1 VTIGVPRIPAK
12 QHDVRETEKII
23 FRAVLTPNR
32 SLSSMGFWVLML
44 AIGVVSFMIGI
55 IFTYMGAWPVMGF
68 FGLDVVLIYLAF
80 RANYRAGR
88 AFETVEVTPDKLTVT
103 RFSKDGYSER
113 FDFQTYWVRIF
124 LDEETTG
131 RTHLRLRSHGK
142 DFIFGQFLSDDE
154 RREFAGVLKSEVAAA
169 LRVA

>member
-1 VTIGVPRIPAK
+1 MTIGVPRIPAK
-12 QHDVRETEKII
+12 RNDAKETDKIT

-32 SLSSMGFWVLML
+32 SLSPTGFLVLML
-44 AIGVVSFMIGI
+44 AIGVVSFVIGVV
-55 IFTYMGAWPVMGF
+55 FTYMGAWPVMGF
-68 FGLDVVLIYLAF
+68 FGLDVVLIYFAF

-88 AFETVEVTPDKLTVT
+88 AFETVEVTPDTLTVI
-103 RFSKDGYSER
+103 RFAKDGRSER

-124 LDEETTG
+124 LDEEPSG

-142 DFIFGQFLSDDE
+142 DFVFGRFLGDDE

-169 LRVA
+169 LRV